1 MYRFLPPQRSASAV
15 FAILCFTNGVASPQQ
30 HSGEN
35 AGFPFP
41 EKLSYRIEWRL
52 VTAGSAMVEMSR
64 GTPLDWETSLN
75 LESAGLVSRLYRVS
89 DKYRVTSNDRFCPS
103 HSVLDAQ
110 EGKRHTLS
118 RLTFD
123 NTRHKVDYDER
134 DLLKNSSLKRQL
146 DIAPCTYDIVG
157 ALESLREMNLRPDKW
172 ATLPVTNGK
181 KMAYVKV
188 QGQAKESLRL
198 AGKTYETIR
207 YEVFLFD
214 DVLYKRKGRLLMWV
228 SDDSDRVP
236 IQLRLQM
243 GFPIGTI
250 TVQLEKAQKI

>member
-1 MYRFLPPQRSASAV
+1 
-15 FAILCFTNGVASPQQ
+15 
-30 HSGEN
+30 
-35 AGFPFP
+35 
-41 EKLSYRIEWRL
+41 
-52 VTAGSAMVEMSR
+52 MVEMSR

-181 KMAYVKV
+181 KMA
-188 QGQAKESLRL
+188 
-198 AGKTYETIR
+198 
-207 YEVFLFD
+207 
-214 DVLYKRKGRLLMWV
+214 
-228 SDDSDRVP
+228 
-236 IQLRLQM
+236 
-243 GFPIGTI
+243 
-250 TVQLEKAQKI
+250 

>member
-1 MYRFLPPQRSASAV
+1 
-15 FAILCFTNGVASPQQ
+15 
-30 HSGEN
+30 
-35 AGFPFP
+35 
-41 EKLSYRIEWRL
+41 
-52 VTAGSAMVEMSR
+52 MVEMSR

-75 LESAGLVSRLYRVS
+75 LESAGLVSRLYKVS

-103 HSVLDAQ
+103 DSVLDAQ

-118 RLTFD
+118 RLSFD
-123 NTRHKVDYDER
+123 NTRHKVDYEER
-134 DLLKNSSLKRQL
+134 DLLKNSRLKRQL
-146 DIAPCTYDIVG
+146 DIVPCTYEIVG
-157 ALESLREMNLRPDKW
+157 ALQSLREMNLQPGKW

-188 QGQAKESLRL
+188 QGQAKESLSL
-198 AGKTYETIR
+198 AGKTYQTIR

-214 DVLYKRKGRLLMWV
+214 DVLYKRKGRLLMWI

-250 TVQLEKAQKI
+250 TAQLEKAQKI